1 MDKKRDKKVENKFN
15 DFIDKMKIVLDESS
29 NENNDFLIDL
39 EYLNLLQHE
48 GEAISEVL
56 DDLNKDHKFTN
67 ALNQIISTSNNAI
80 EYKAEH
86 VLLQDVIMCYNLSIK
101 DKEEIHIKS
110 KFILAYLFERLQG
123 KDIASSLSIERI
135 NKLASSEKFD
145 ENIEK
150 IASASF
156 FKLPKDYEN
165 EFLMPSILTRINH
178 RDFKTIGTF
187 LYRIASLISKADD
200 TVTDKE
206 KEILKEI
213 SNKVFKPKK
222 KIKGIKQN
230 EVAEDDTL
238 EKVMGELNELI
249 GLRDIKKGIDE
260 LTNFLKIQKI
270 REEQG
275 LKSKQNAL
283 HSVFMGPPGTGKT
296 TIARLIGRI
305 YKHLSYLE
313 KGHLTETDRAGLVAG
328 YVGQTAIK
336 VEEVVNAAL
345 DGVLFI
351 DEAYSLSG
359 NGNQKDFGN
368 EAVEALLKRMEDNR
382 KNLVVVVAG
391 YPDEMKEFIKSNPGL
406 QSRFNRYYTFDHY
419 QGIELLEIFKLF
431 ANKADFILTEDAEEK
446 LLDIF
451 DRLYEKRHK
460 GFGNARVVRNLF
472 EKIIEKQANRII
484 QIPKLTKEILM
495 NLTEEDIPAIK
506 KTVEEIILFK
516 EEENVK
522 K

>member
-1 MDKKRDKKVENKFN
+1 MSKKHTENKFN
-15 DFIDKMKIVLDESS
+15 DFIEKIKVVLDENS
-29 NENNDFLIDL
+29 NEKNDFLIDL
-39 EYLNLLQHE
+39 NFLNLLKHE
-48 GEAISEVL
+48 GEIITEIL
-56 DDLNKDHKFTN
+56 DDLNNDTN
-67 ALNQIISTSNNAI
+67 FKNAINSIIATNNNAI

-86 VLLQDVIMCYNLSIK
+86 VLLQDVIKCYSLSVKGKK
-101 DKEEIHIKS
+101 DIHIKS
-110 KFILAYLFERLQG
+110 KFILAYFFERLQG
-123 KDIASSLSIERI
+123 NDLAKSLSIERI
-135 NKLASSEKFD
+135 NKLTSSEKFD

-150 IASASF
+150 ISKASF
-156 FKLPKDYEN
+156 FNLPKDYEK

-178 RDFKTIGTF
+178 RNFKTIGTF
-187 LYRIASLISKADD
+187 IYRISSLIAKADN
-200 TVTDKE
+200 TITDKE
-206 KEILKEI
+206 KDVLKEI

-230 EVAEDDTL
+230 KIAEDDTL
-238 EKVMGELNELI
+238 EKVMQELNELV
-249 GLRDIKKGIDE
+249 GLRDIKKAIDE

-270 REEQG
+270 REEKG

-305 YKHLSYLE
+305 YKHLGYLE

-336 VEEVVNAAL
+336 VDEVVNSAL

-359 NGNQKDFGN
+359 NNNQKDFGN
-368 EAVEALLKRMEDNR
+368 EAVETLLKRMEDNR
-382 KNLVVVVAG
+382 KNLVVIVAG
-391 YPDEMKEFIKSNPGL
+391 YPDEMKGFIQSNPGL
-406 QSRFNRYYTFDHY
+406 QSRFNRYSTFNHF
-419 QGIELLEIFKLF
+419 QGIELLDIFKLF
-431 ANKADFILTEDAEEK
+431 AKKADFILTEDAEEK

-451 DRLYEKRHK
+451 DILYEKRHK

-484 QIPKLTKEILM
+484 SIPNLTKKILM
-495 NLTEEDIPAIK
+495 EITEQDVPPIK
-506 KTVEEIILFK
+506 KTVKEIILFK
-516 EEENVK
+516 EDSQAT
-522 K
+522 